1 MKLFLLCSHSH
12 TQHAHGRHAR
22 STLDGGDLCQDGRVK
37 GSVWCRADRLHLHQ
51 WLRRRQRWQRRRG
64 RWRRLGRC
72 RRCAGCSPLLLHL
85 MLGPRLYACHLRS
98 GRRAQHHLGW
108 RPSRNLTPVSA
119 GLGDFEMT
127 ARLVEGQARVGH
139 RFFRRGLLPG
149 LRGAHQ
155 LHRKSLRCTAPS
167 NPTSN
172 PLILASF
179 CLRRSSRL
187 VPTCGVRISRFL
199 PACVRRKQA
208 HHPSCPSRTG
218 GGV

>member
-1 MKLFLLCSHSH
+1 MGHKKGV
-12 TQHAHGRHAR
+12 QK
-22 STLDGGDLCQDGRVK
+22 GGPRET
-37 GSVWCRADRLHLHQ
+37 LHLS
-51 WLRRRQRWQRRRG
+51 RQ
-64 RWRRLGRC
+64 
-72 RRCAGCSPLLLHL
+72 
-85 MLGPRLYACHLRS
+85 
-98 GRRAQHHLGW
+98 
-108 RPSRNLTPVSA
+108 VSA
-119 GLGDFEMT
+119 TLT

-208 HHPSCPSRTG
+208 HHLSCPSRTG
-218 GGV
+218 GGVFGRCRCAPRPDPFRWALAQPRRSPLLARRRAARDSLFGSRRSRAAFMLSRFELSHRAFLLPCSFGLLSQGF